1 MANEKETVP
10 GTLITLTIGI
20 IVTAVSVWYGQ
31 NNGLLPIQVSLQAPL
46 VDNLFNVM
54 VTIGTALFLVVEG
67 AILYA
72 VIKFRHRPG
81 DESDSFP
88 VKGNFS
94 LEIFWTAIPAFL
106 VIGLGIYSVQIYNQ
120 MGGFDTAGQ
129 MAHNHTHHH
138 AVQVASLPGDGESMP
153 LLASADSSF
162 YGIGASPEEG
172 LRIADV
178 EVNVA
183 GMQYAWIFTYP
194 ETNIVTGELHVPVN
208 QDIKLNIEAKDVL
221 HAFWLPEFRIKQ
233 DAIPGKVTQLRFVA
247 TKTGTYPIVC
257 AELCGAY
264 HGGMRS
270 EIIVHSPEDYA
281 DWVAA
286 NTVTQDSET
295 ESLAIAPKMTDADRI
310 LAHTADQPITPTVL
324 DQIPAPMAL

>member
-10 GTLITLTIGI
+10 GTLITLTIGVV
-20 IVTAVSVWYGQ
+20 VTAVSVWYGK
-31 NNGLLPIQVSLQAPL
+31 NNGLLPAQVSLQAPL
-46 VDNLFNVM
+46 VDDLFNVM

-67 AILYA
+67 AIVYA

-106 VIGLGIYSVQIYNQ
+106 VIGLGIYSVQVYNQ

-138 AVQVASLPGDGESMP
+138 AVQVASLPRDGDAMP
-153 LLASADSSF
+153 LLASADPNA
-162 YGIGASPEEG
+162 YGIGATPEEG
-172 LRIADV
+172 MRMADL
-178 EVNVA
+178 EVDVA

-194 ETNIVTGELHVPVN
+194 ETGIVTGELHVPVD

-233 DAIPGKVTQLRFVA
+233 DAIPGKTTQLRFVA
-247 TKTGTYPIVC
+247 TQTGTYPIVC

-270 EIIVHSPEDYA
+270 QIIVHSPEDYA
-281 DWVAA
+281 DWVAS
-286 NTVTQDSET
+286 NTVAQGLAT
-295 ESLAIAPKMTDADRI
+295 ESVAIASELTDSDRI
-310 LAHTADQPITPTVL
+310 LAHTADQPITPTML
-324 DQIPAPMAL
+324 DQIPTPTAL